1 MHLLYRSSCR
11 RRKSGR
17 GRPQV
22 LRLAEITALLTA
34 LVLAVGVQAQE
45 AKLPRVFLLNAKLLQ
60 QERQLAQSN
69 KQSELLKAARA
80 EADKA
85 MTAGPF
91 SVMQKNAA
99 PPSGDKH
106 DYMSMAPYFWPNPD
120 TPNHLP
126 YIRRDGERNP
136 EIKQIADHDNMGK
149 MCSAVRALAL
159 GYYLT
164 GNEDYAARAALLL
177 RTWFLD
183 PATKMNPNL
192 EFAQAIR
199 GVNTGRGIGII
210 ESNGLTAVV
219 DGVGLLEGSRNW
231 TAADDAGLRQWF
243 AGFLNWLQ
251 TSQHGKDE
259 SNAKN
264 NHGSFCDDQVVDY
277 ALFVGRRDVAEEVA
291 SKAGNKRIA
300 VQIEPDGRQP
310 LELARTKSFSYS
322 VFNLRALT
330 ELSTLSQQVGVDLWH
345 FQTKD
350 GRSIRRALD
359 FLVPFAMGEK
369 TWPYKEID
377 GFHPEELAG
386 PLLAATSVY
395 KDSKY
400 QSDAEKLAVGSQNVS
415 LVLLEAAAKTE

>member
-1 MHLLYRSSCR
+1 MRNMIVVLLYC
-11 RRKSGR
+11 
-17 GRPQV
+17 
-22 LRLAEITALLTA
+22 LLVIVA
-34 LVLAVGVQAQE
+34 HAQD
-45 AKLPRVFLLNAKLLQ
+45 AKAPRVFLLNAELLQ
-60 QERQLAQSN
+60 QDRELARKN
-69 KQSELLKAARA
+69 PAKQADLLKAARA

-136 EIKQIADHDNMGK
+136 EISEIADHDNMSK
-149 MCSAVRALAL
+149 MSSAVRALAL

-210 ESNGLTAVV
+210 ESRGLTDVV
-219 DGVGLLEGSRNW
+219 DGVGLLEGSNNW
-231 TAADDAGLRQWF
+231 AATDDAGLRQWF
-243 AGFLNWLQ
+243 SSFLNWLQ
-251 TSQHGKDE
+251 TSQNGKDE

-264 NHGSFCDDQVVDY
+264 NHGSFYDVQVVDY
-277 ALFVGRRDVAEEVA
+277 ALFVGKREVAEDVAR
-291 SKAGNKRIA
+291 KAGQKRIA
-300 VQIEPDGRQP
+300 VQIEPGGKQP

-330 ELSTLSQQVGVDLWH
+330 DLSRLSEQVGVDLWH
-345 FQTKD
+345 FETKD

-359 FLVPFAMGEK
+359 FLTPYAIAEK
-369 TWPYKEID
+369 PWPYKEID
-377 GFHPEELAG
+377 GFHPEDLAG
-386 PLLAATSVY
+386 PLLEAASVF

-400 QSDAEKLAVGSQNVS
+400 RADAEKLSGRQNVS